1 MTELFGQ
8 KISFH
13 RQLSDLGVE
22 LLELVLGIVLP
33 PRTPLKQVLG
43 VVDQLTA
50 PVLDL
55 IRMHLVLLG
64 EFRQGLVAPGCRRG
78 DLQLIL
84 TS

>member
-8 KISFH
+8 KILFH

-22 LLELVLGIVLP
+22 LLELVLGVVLP

-50 PVLDL
+50 PVPDL
-55 IRMHLVLLG
+55 IRMHLVLLS

-78 DLQLIL
+78 DF
-84 TS
+84 